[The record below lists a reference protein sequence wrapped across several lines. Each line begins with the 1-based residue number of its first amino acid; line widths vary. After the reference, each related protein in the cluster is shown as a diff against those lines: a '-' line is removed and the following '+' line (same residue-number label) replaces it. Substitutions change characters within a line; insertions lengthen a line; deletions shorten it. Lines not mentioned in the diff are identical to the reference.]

1 METTVDPATTTVHVR
16 GVGETIRLPPG
27 SGTHPIIQL
36 LQYSFTPL
44 KFLDDLSRL
53 GETFQFKLAGLG
65 HLIMLTRPDDIR
77 EVFRGDPA
85 ILHAGEGNLILAT
98 LVGQT
103 SVLVLDDAP
112 HVRQRRVLL
121 PPLKGERMRT
131 FFDAM
136 QQEALAT
143 ADAWAGAGIVRADT
157 AMQGVTLRVILRA
170 ALGLGSGAAF
180 EDLQASIG
188 RLLREVRHPLV
199 LVLWNLFPP
208 HRFENS
214 RWLPFYR
221 LRRRLDARL
230 YEVIAEQRARPEA
243 DRPPS
248 LLSDLLTTRFD
259 DGSKMSDVELRDA
272 IVTILAAGHDTTALS
287 LAWALELMVSRADVM
302 SRIRAELTAVCGTEL
317 PRPEHLPALEYLDAA
332 IRESLRLRTILP
344 FVVRVLKQQITVGEF
359 TYPPGVVLCPAIHL
373 LHQRADLYPEPTL
386 FRPDRFLERKFAPHE
401 WNPFGGGNRACLGQA
416 FALYEMKVVLATLF
430 QTLDLERPRGAVSRP
445 ARRGIAVGPSD
456 GTRLRAQR
464 RQK

>member
-1 METTVDPATTTVHVR
+1 MNSPVH
-16 GVGETIRLPPG
+16 LPPG
-27 SGTHPIIQL
+27 APTHPIVQL

-44 KFLDDLSRL
+44 KFLDDLSHL

-65 HLIMLTRPDDIR
+65 HLIMLTRPEDIR
-77 EVFRGDPA
+77 DVFRGDPA
-85 ILHAGEGNLILAT
+85 ILHAGEGNVILSP
-98 LVGQT
+98 LVGHT

-143 ADAWAGAGIVRADT
+143 AETWARGGVVRADT

-170 ALGLGSGAAF
+170 ALGLDHGAAF
-180 EDLQASIG
+180 DDLQASMG

-214 RWLPFYR
+214 RLLPFYR
-221 LRRRLDARL
+221 LRRRFDARL
-230 YEVIAEQRARPEA
+230 YAVIAEQRALPEA
-243 DRPPS
+243 ERPAC
-248 LLSDLLTTRFD
+248 LLSDLLATRFE
-259 DGSKMSDVELRDA
+259 DGSAMSDVELRDA
-272 IVTILAAGHDTTALS
+272 VVTILAAGHDTTALS
-287 LAWALELMVSRADVM
+287 LAWALELIVPRADVVA
-302 SRIRAELTAVCGTEL
+302 RIRAELTAVCGSAL

-344 FVVRVLKQQITVGEF
+344 FVVRVVKQTLTIGEY
-359 TYPPGVVLCPAIHL
+359 TYPPGVILAPAIHL
-373 LHQRADLYPEPTL
+373 LHQRADLYPEPQA
-386 FRPDRFLERKFAPHE
+386 FRPERFLERKFAPHE
-401 WNPFGGGNRACLGQA
+401 WTPFGGGNRACLGQA

-430 QTLDLERPRGAVSRP
+430 QTLDLERPPGAVSRP
-445 ARRGIAVGPSD
+445 VRRGIAVGPSD

-464 RQK
+464 RAI